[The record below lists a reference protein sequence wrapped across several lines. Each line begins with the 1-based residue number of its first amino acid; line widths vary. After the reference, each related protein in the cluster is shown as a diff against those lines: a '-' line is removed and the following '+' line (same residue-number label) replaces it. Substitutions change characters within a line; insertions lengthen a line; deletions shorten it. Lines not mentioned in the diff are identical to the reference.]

1 MSVSPVSVRAE
12 WDYSARMKFYGMK
25 GYIIMKNSKKIAA
38 VMAFCIAV
46 SVLCTACS
54 GNADGGENITPNV
67 ITSADG
73 SAEQENVPS
82 DSGET
87 QGESAGTQAP
97 VETVVVT
104 NAEGN
109 AETGVN
115 GDVLTA
121 PAETTVPAETLSNEE
136 IQNMMTTASTQAPVI
151 VDPAV
156 DSKTRYAYNTLTDD
170 EKALYDAIVGAA
182 TSMNFK
188 IRGTDNVSLEK
199 WAKVYGMVYNQE
211 PQIFWLHPKLKVGKL
226 YFSESDAAKI
236 AEMQKKIDAVA
247 DKLVDE
253 ASKMSSTY
261 EKLKHFH
268 DYLVYN
274 STFELAEDA
283 YNQSIYNA
291 FSGGT
296 STQGNIQC
304 AGYARAMQYLCDK
317 AGIDCMVI
325 TGENETGSTH
335 AWNKVKVE
343 GEWYNLDT
351 TWDDPILSTPEYD
364 YLRYNFFLVPDSWIN
379 EKTHFQINTKE
390 FSSGGT
396 YKYFDPPAATA
407 TAQNYFVKNGLVY
420 NDVDSADKAIKAE
433 LDKAADA
440 GLSVAHIMVG
450 SKDVYDAITGKAKE
464 YQNYVKEGRSN
475 VKGISNGSC
484 NPHAL
489 IVEFDVKYN
498 G

>member
-1 MSVSPVSVRAE
+1 
-12 WDYSARMKFYGMK
+12 
-25 GYIIMKNSKKIAA
+25 MKNSKKIAA
-38 VMAFCIAV
+38 VMAFCLAL

-54 GNADGGENITPNV
+54 SSTDSGENVTPNV
-67 ITSADG
+67 ITSAGD
-73 SAEQENVPS
+73 SAAQ
-82 DSGET
+82 DSGSSESAGASGEAAET
-87 QGESAGTQAP
+87 QGS

-104 NAEGN
+104 DAEGN
-109 AETGVN
+109 AETGVGGN
-115 GDVLTA
+115 VLTA
-121 PAETTVPAETLSNEE
+121 PAETTVPSETLSNEE
-136 IQNMMTTASTQAPVI
+136 IANMMTTSATQAPVI
-151 VDPAV
+151 ADPAV

-188 IRGTDNVSLEK
+188 IRGTDDISMEK

-226 YFSESDAAKI
+226 YFSESDTAKLT
-236 AEMQKKIDAVA
+236 EMQKQIDAVA

-274 STFELAEDA
+274 STFELADDA

-296 STQGNIQC
+296 SKQGNIQC

-364 YLRYNFFLVPDSWIN
+364 YLRYNFFLVPDSWVN
-379 EKTHFQINTKE
+379 EKTHFKINEKALN
-390 FSSGGT
+390 SGST

-407 TAQNYFVKNGLVY
+407 TAQNYFIKNGFVY
-420 NDVDSADKAIKAE
+420 NDADSADKAIKAE

-464 YQNYVKEGRSN
+464 YQSYVKDGHSN
-475 VKGISNGSC
+475 VKGISNGNC

-498 G
+498 S